1 MKEDALVVSLGDL
14 PQLTRLSIGGM
25 LPFVVQQYLPRWRQ
39 LQDLKLV
46 ITNAVY
52 DEYDDQHA
60 YALQDFV
67 PLAALTRLTRFVTE
81 VHDELW
87 DEQYS
92 PNDVPPLI
100 ITNKAPSGSRPDVSD
115 QLLAYCAAYKGCQQE
130 VTAAMLRQVQEQ
142 QQQLAR
148 QGRQLEEQQQQLA
161 QQGRQLE
168 EQHAQLAAARVHA
181 SQTAE
186 LWARVQAL
194 EALLLQQK

>member
-100 ITNKAPSGSRPDVSD
+100 ITNKVGARATTVSVFNLWICRLFSTE
-115 QLLAYCAAYKGCQQE
+115 LLGQAGVVC
-130 VTAAMLRQVQEQ
+130 
-142 QQQLAR
+142 
-148 QGRQLEEQQQQLA
+148 
-161 QQGRQLE
+161 
-168 EQHAQLAAARVHA
+168 
-181 SQTAE
+181 
-186 LWARVQAL
+186 RVQAPQCHSCRSVWNTASPKHGSL
-194 EALLLQQK
+194 SA